1 LVAAKRPRCATC
13 SWFVGAMPPE
23 WIITLWLRILALFQR
38 EQFDAD
44 LKEEM
49 RLHLE
54 LREREHL
61 ERGLSPREAHY
72 AAQRRFGNDLVL
84 RERSRDMWRWNWL
97 EAFLQD
103 VRYGLRQLRRNPG
116 FTIVSVLT
124 LALGIGANTAIFSI
138 VDAVLLRPLPFRNAD
153 RLVFITQRSPKDRI
167 GAAYDTYREF
177 EEWNRNARRF
187 EKLAATTW
195 APRDAGAILSWRGER
210 QEILV
215 VPATV
220 NFFSTLGVGAA
231 QGRTFETSDL
241 KSPCTVVLAHQ
252 FWWERLSGAQ
262 DWVGKS
268 LILNDKTCTVV
279 GIMPKDFSVYPKQT
293 QMWTLI
299 TPESAIAKNPWDMP
313 VVVFGLLSPGVSR
326 LGTQAEL
333 AGLENRI
340 IGEKPDLAAMRLQ
353 PDVLGLRWMF
363 DWLTGRNLRSSVL
376 ILFGAVVF
384 VLLIACVNVANLLL
398 GRALERQKELSVRAA
413 LGSGRRRLIRQ
424 LLTESIV
431 LSAGGALLGALVAV
445 CSLRYINATE
455 ATQLPPGN
463 PVAVNWHVLSFVA
476 ILAVLTGLLFGL
488 FPAWKSSRLDL
499 NGALKESGP
508 TVSRGSFGH
517 RASRILVAAE
527 ITLSLVVLAAAALL
541 IESLAHLTNAPLG
554 FERAHLLTADVRL
567 PSASYPKAGDWMRFW
582 NRLGP
587 EIASLPGVK
596 GAAFAPALGAA
607 SASNPVTIQGTLSA
621 RLGHSIDEIPVSA
634 GYFHVLGVPVLR
646 GRIFDDRDRK
656 GSMPAAI
663 VNEAFVKEFF
673 PKRDPLGHQ
682 IKLGM
687 PGADKPWLTIVGV
700 VGNVRHTT
708 LYMAYAEAPYVY
720 LPLPQDPQPQLSV
733 FVRTAVSPASLERD
747 ITRTITMA
755 DSNLPRPQ
763 VQTLNQWLSWFT
775 AEPRFRAELLGTF
788 AALALL
794 LAGVGIYGVLS
805 QLVTQRTH
813 EIGLRVALG
822 AQKGDVLRMV
832 VGQGFKLT
840 LIGVGAGVIG
850 ALGLTRFLSSMLY
863 GVKPADPLTFGA
875 VSLIVI
881 AVALL
886 ACYIPARRAA
896 KVDPIVALRHE

>member
-1 LVAAKRPRCATC
+1 
-13 SWFVGAMPPE
+13 MPPE
-23 WIITLWLRILALFQR
+23 WIITLWMRTLALFQR

-54 LREREHL
+54 FSEREKV
-61 ERGLSPREAHY
+61 EGGLSPGEAHY
-72 AAQRRFGNDLVL
+72 AAQRRFGNNLLL
-84 RERSRDMWRWNWL
+84 RERSRDMWGWNWL
-97 EAFLQD
+97 EAFFQD

-116 FTIVSVLT
+116 FTIVAVLT

-138 VDAVLLRPLPFRNAD
+138 VDAVLLRPLPFRNAN

-177 EEWNRNARRF
+177 EEWDLHARSF
-187 EKLAATTW
+187 EKVAAATW

-210 QEILV
+210 QEILA
-215 VPATV
+215 VPASV
-220 NFFSTLGVGAA
+220 NFFSTLGAGAA
-231 QGRTFETSDL
+231 QGRTFENGDL
-241 KSPCTVVLAHQ
+241 ASPCTVVLAHQ
-252 FWWERLSGAQ
+252 FWQERLGGAQ
-262 DWVGKS
+262 GWVGKS
-268 LILNDKTCTVV
+268 VILNDKACTVV

-299 TPESAIAKNPWDMP
+299 TPHSAIAKNPWKMP
-313 VVVFGLLSPGVSR
+313 VVVFGLLGSGVSR
-326 LGTQAEL
+326 VGAQAEL

-363 DWLTGRNLRSSVL
+363 DWLTGRNLRSSVV

-398 GRALERQKELSVRAA
+398 GRALERQKELTVRAA

-431 LSAGGALLGALVAV
+431 LSAGGALLGELVAV
-445 CSLRYINATE
+445 FSLRYINATE

-463 PVAVNWHVLSFVA
+463 PVAMNWHVLVFVA

-488 FPAWKSSRLDL
+488 FPAWKSSRPDL
-499 NGALKESGP
+499 NRALKESGP

-527 ITLSLVVLAAAALL
+527 ITLSLVLLAAAALL

-554 FERAHLLTADVRL
+554 FERDHLLTADVRL
-567 PSASYPKAGDWMRFW
+567 PSASYPKPGDWIRFW
-582 NRLGP
+582 NRLSP
-587 EIASLPGVK
+587 EIAALPGVK

-607 SASNPVTIQGTLSA
+607 SASSPVTIQGALPA
-621 RLGHSIDEIPVSA
+621 RLGHLVDEISVSA
-634 GYFHVLGVPVLR
+634 GYFRVLGVPLLQ
-646 GRIFDDRDRK
+646 GRVFDDRDRK
-656 GSMPAAI
+656 GSMPVAI
-663 VNEAFVKEFF
+663 VNQAFAKEFF
-673 PKRDPLGHQ
+673 PKEDPMGQ
-682 IKLGM
+682 QMKLGR
-687 PGADKPWLTIVGV
+687 PGARKPWLTIVGV

-708 LYMAYAEAPYVY
+708 LYLAYAEAPYVY
-720 LPLPQDPQPQLSV
+720 LPLPQDPQAQLAV
-733 FVRTAVSPASLERD
+733 FVRTRVSPRSLERD
-747 ITRTITMA
+747 IARTITMA
-755 DSNLPRPQ
+755 DRNLPRPQ
-763 VQTLNQWLSWFT
+763 VQTLNHWLSWFT
-775 AEPRFRAELLGTF
+775 AEPRFRAQLLGTF

-794 LAGVGIYGVLS
+794 LAAVGIYGVLS
-805 QLVTQRTH
+805 QLVTQQRH
-813 EIGLRVALG
+813 EIGVRLALG

-840 LIGVGAGVIG
+840 LIGVGAGLVG
-850 ALGLTRFLSSMLY
+850 ALGLTRFLSSLLY
-863 GVKPADPLTFGA
+863 GVKPAGPLTFGA
-875 VSLIVI
+875 VSLILI

-896 KVDPIVALRHE
+896 KVDPIVALRYE